1 MQLFAVSF
9 GNVKNKYK
17 FRLKYYKMSILNSL
31 EQFRIRPDNVK
42 AGRLLSVDALRG
54 FDMFWIM
61 GGEVI
66 FKSLDI
72 IFDSRSTGFIVTQ
85 LDHVEWLGFRFYDII
100 MPLFVWLA
108 GVSMPFSFASRL
120 GKNSSKSALWP
131 HIIRRFLI
139 LWILG
144 MMVQGNLLTYDPD
157 KIKFYS
163 NTLQAIAAGYLIASV
178 LVLYLSVRGQVL
190 ATIGL
195 MMIYWLVMA
204 LVPIPGVGSNVYQP
218 VENIALYIDK
228 LLLGK
233 FQDGTTYTWILS
245 SLNFGATAMLGVFAG
260 YVLKAD
266 YAKKRKF
273 WLLIIAGAGMIFLG
287 KLWNPAHPIIKHIWT
302 GSFVLFA
309 GGICYLLMAFF
320 FLTVDMTTR
329 KGWAKALIIIGSN
342 AIVAYTAWHLFDFGL
357 VSDVFTVGLEKC
369 TGNWYPF
376 IRAVAAFMVIFLI
389 LRYMYVKKIFV
400 KV

>member
-1 MQLFAVSF
+1 
-9 GNVKNKYK
+9 
-17 FRLKYYKMSILNSL
+17 MSIFSSV
-31 EQFRIRPDNVK
+31 ERFRVGPAREK

-72 IFDSRSTGFIVTQ
+72 IFDNHTTDFIVTQ

-100 MPLFVWLA
+100 MPLFVWIA
-108 GVSMPFSFASRL
+108 GVSMPFSYAARL
-120 GKNSSKSALWP
+120 GKNPSKTALWP
-131 HIIRRFLI
+131 HIIKRVII

-144 MMVQGNLLTYDPD
+144 MMVQGNLLTYDPER
-157 KIKFYS
+157 IKFYS
-163 NTLQAIAAGYLIASV
+163 NTLQAIASGYLIASV
-178 LVLYLSVRGQVL
+178 FLLYLSVRWQVL
-190 ATIGL
+190 ATVGL
-195 MMIYWLVMA
+195 MIAYWLVMA
-204 LVPIPGVGSNVYQP
+204 FVPVPGAGSNIYQP
-218 VENIALYIDK
+218 HENIALFIDK

-233 FQDGTTYTWILS
+233 YQDGTTYTWILS

-260 YVLKAD
+260 YLLKSESVPR
-266 YAKKRKF
+266 RK
-273 WLLIIAGAGMIFLG
+273 LIMLVVAGAGLIVLS
-287 KLWNPAHPIIKHIWT
+287 KLWHPVHPIIKHIWT
-302 GSFVLFA
+302 GSFVLFS

-320 FLTVDMTTR
+320 YLTVDMTGT
-329 KGWAKALIIIGSN
+329 KGWARPFIIIGSN

-357 VSDVFTVGLEKC
+357 VSDVFTGGLEKY

-376 IRAVAAFMVIFLI
+376 IRAVSAFVVIYLI
-389 LRYMYVKKIFV
+389 LRYMYLKKIFV

>member
-1 MQLFAVSF
+1 M
-9 GNVKNKYK
+9 N
-17 FRLKYYKMSILNSL
+17 ILNSL
-31 EQFRIRPDNVK
+31 EQFRIKPDIVK

-66 FKSLDI
+66 FKSFDI
-72 IFDSRSTGFIVTQ
+72 IFNSRTIGFIVTQ

-108 GVSMPFSFASRL
+108 GVSMPFSYAARL
-120 GKNSSKSALWP
+120 GKDPSRRALWP
-131 HIIRRFLI
+131 HIIKRFAI

-144 MMVQGNLLTYDPD
+144 MMVQGNLLSYDPE

-163 NTLQAIAAGYLIASV
+163 NTLQAIASGYLIAS
-178 LVLYLSVRGQVL
+178 LLILYLSVRGQLL

-195 MMIYWLVMA
+195 MMVYWVVMA
-204 LVPIPGVGSNVYQP
+204 VVPVPGAGSNIYQP
-218 VENIALYIDK
+218 YENFALYFDK
-228 LLLGK
+228 LLLGR

-260 YVLKAD
+260 YILKSD
-266 YAKKRKF
+266 RTSWRKF
-273 WLLIIAGAGMIFLG
+273 LILVIAGAGMIILA
-287 KLWNPAHPIIKHIWT
+287 KIWHPAHPIIKHIWT
-302 GSFVLFA
+302 GSFVLFS
-309 GGICYLLMAFF
+309 GGICYLMMAFF
-320 FLTVDMTTR
+320 YLTVDMSGN
-329 KGWAKALIIIGSN
+329 KGWAKPLVIIGSN

-357 VSDVFTVGLEKC
+357 VSDVFTGGVEKY
-369 TGNWYPF
+369 TGNWYPL
-376 IRAVAAFMVIFLI
+376 IRSVAAFIVIILL
-389 LRYMYVKKIFV
+389 LRYMYRKKIFV

>member
-1 MQLFAVSF
+1 M
-9 GNVKNKYK
+9 G
-17 FRLKYYKMSILNSL
+17 ILNTL
-31 EQFRIRPDNVK
+31 EQFRIRPETVK
-42 AGRLLSVDALRG
+42 PQRLQSIDALRG

-72 IFDSRSTGFIVTQ
+72 IFHSRTTGFISTQ

-108 GVSMPFSFASRL
+108 GVSMPFSFAARL
-120 GKNSSKSALWP
+120 GKTQSKAALWP
-131 HIIRRFLI
+131 HIFRRFLI

-144 MMVQGNLLTYDPD
+144 MMVQGNLLNYDPEQ
-157 KIKFYS
+157 IKFYS

-178 LVLYLSVRGQVL
+178 LVLYLNVRAQIL

-195 MMIYWLVMA
+195 MMLYWLVMA
-204 LVPIPGVGSNVYQP
+204 LLPVPGGGSNIYQP
-218 VENIALYIDK
+218 HENIALYLDK

-260 YVLKAD
+260 YLLKSENRNI
-266 YAKKRKF
+266 RKF
-273 WLLIIAGAGMIFLG
+273 WLLVIAGAGLIILA
-287 KLWNPAHPIIKHIWT
+287 KLWHPAHPIIKHIWT

-309 GGICYLLMAFF
+309 GGICYLMMAFF
-320 FLTVDMTTR
+320 FLTVDMSGR
-329 KGWAKALIIIGSN
+329 KGWAKALVIIGANS
-342 AIVAYTAWHLFDFGL
+342 IVAYTAWHLFDFGL
-357 VSDVFTVGLEKC
+357 VSDVFTGGVEKY
-369 TGNWYPF
+369 TGSWYPF
-376 IRAVAAFMVIFLI
+376 IRAIAAFTVLFLI
-389 LRYMYVKKIFV
+389 LRYMYRKKIFV